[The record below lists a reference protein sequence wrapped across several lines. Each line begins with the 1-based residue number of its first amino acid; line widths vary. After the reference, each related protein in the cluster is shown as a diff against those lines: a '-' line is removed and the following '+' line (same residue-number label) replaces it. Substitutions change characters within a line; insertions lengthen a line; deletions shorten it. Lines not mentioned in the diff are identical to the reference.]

1 MKFDTKTKRTIYDR
15 TRGYCHLCNKKLAF
29 KNYGKS
35 GGKAAWE
42 IDHSNPKAN
51 GGSDRLNNLYAACI
65 SCNRSKQHSS
75 TRTARAQNGRTR
87 APLSA
92 EKRKR
97 AVRENTLA
105 GGIAGLLGGALLG
118 PGGAVV
124 GASIGAVLG
133 NCIDPES

>member
-1 MKFDTKTKRTIYDR
+1 MRFDTKTKRTIYDR

-35 GGKAAWE
+35 EGRAAWE

-51 GGSDRLNNLYAACI
+51 GGTDRLNNLYAACI
-65 SCNRSKQHSS
+65 SCNRSKKHSS

-92 EKRKR
+92 EKRQK
-97 AVRENTLA
+97 AVRGNTLVGA
-105 GGIAGLLGGALLG
+105 LVGLLGGAVLG
-118 PGGAVV
+118 PAAAVAGA
-124 GASIGAVLG
+124 GIGAAVG
-133 NCIDPES
+133 KAIDPDG